1 MLHVMGAFL
10 HFKKLESK
18 EVTNDSV
25 KNKNNSTINNKPTQ
39 LSITVVLEKNNV
51 VDAEI
56 RWCLKVAKSTFSQ
69 QS

>member
-51 VDAEI
+51 ADAEI
-56 RWCLKVAKSTFSQ
+56 RWCLKVVKSTFSQ

>member
-1 MLHVMGAFL
+1 MFHIIGAFL
-10 HFKKLESK
+10 HFKKLKSK

-25 KNKNNSTINNKPTQ
+25 KKKNNSTINNKPTQ

-56 RWCLKVAKSTFSQ
+56 RWCLKVVKSKFSQ
-69 QS
+69 